1 MRRAVKAR
9 HRDFRVSQSRTYI
22 KSMES
27 WILSQEGALR
37 FVIFLAVLVVMSAL
51 EALFP
56 RRARSQT
63 RSARWVTNIGMLAAA
78 TLLVRLLALAAP
90 LFAGIAAAAFATD
103 RGWGLFHQVGFDGWG
118 TVLAGIVLLD
128 FAIWAQHW
136 ATHRIPLLWRLHR
149 VHHGDRDLDATSALR
164 FHPLEIAF
172 SLLLKVA
179 FVLALGL
186 PVLAVL
192 LFEIL
197 LNACA
202 MFNHANLALP
212 GWLDRMLRPVIVTPD
227 MHRVHHS
234 VHRDE
239 HDTNYGFCLS
249 VWDRLFRTYTPQPRG
264 GHQGMALGLTGPQ
277 GEASEKLAASLIR
290 PFEAL

>member
-1 MRRAVKAR
+1 M
-9 HRDFRVSQSRTYI
+9 DT
-22 KSMES
+22 
-27 WILSQEGALR
+27 WILSHANALR
-37 FVIFLAVLVVMSAL
+37 MSTFLGVLLAMCAL
-51 EALFP
+51 EATFP
-56 RRARSQT
+56 RRRRNQT
-63 RSARWVTNIGMLAAA
+63 RSARWVTNAGMLVLATALVRVMAFLAPVLAGVAAA
-78 TLLVRLLALAAP
+78 GLAAEQ
-90 LFAGIAAAAFATD
+90 
-103 RGWGLFHQVGFDGWG
+103 GWGLFHQLDFAGWG
-118 TVLAGIVLLD
+118 AVLAGMIFLD

-164 FHPLEIAF
+164 FHPLEIAL

-179 FVLALGL
+179 LVLALGL

-192 LFEIL
+192 IFEVL

-212 GWLDRMLRPVIVTPD
+212 GWLDRVLRPILVTPD

-234 VHRDE
+234 IHRDE

-249 VWDRLFRTYTPQPRG
+249 LWDRLFRTYTREPRG
-264 GHQGMALGLTGPQ
+264 GHDGMVLGLKGPP
-277 GEASEKLAASLIR
+277 GEASEKLGASLTR
-290 PFEAL
+290 PFEPL

>member
-1 MRRAVKAR
+1 M
-9 HRDFRVSQSRTYI
+9 D
-22 KSMES
+22 S
-27 WILSQEGALR
+27 WILSHESALR
-37 FVIFLAVLVVMSAL
+37 LGVFLSVLLTMSIL
-51 EALFP
+51 EAAFP
-56 RRARSQT
+56 RRVRKQT
-63 RSARWVTNIGMLAAA
+63 RLRRWTTNAGMLVLA
-78 TLLVRLLALAAP
+78 TLLVRALALIAPVLAGVAAAALAAEQH
-90 LFAGIAAAAFATD
+90 
-103 RGWGLFHQVGFDGWG
+103 WGLFHQTGFAGWG
-118 TVLAGIVLLD
+118 AVLAGIIFLD

-179 FVLALGL
+179 LVLVLGL

-192 LFEIL
+192 VFEVL

-212 GWLDRMLRPVIVTPD
+212 GWLDRALRPVIVTPD

-249 VWDRLFRTYTPQPRG
+249 VWDRLFRTYTAQPSG
-264 GHQGMALGLTGPQ
+264 GHDGMVLGLTGAP
-277 GEASEKLAASLIR
+277 GEASEKLTASLIK
-290 PFEAL
+290 PFTPL